1 MNKPGPFGG
10 STGTFAYED
19 IFIGAAKINLTIAS
33 VTHPAHPERR
43 YISLEQW
50 KVANLVGK
58 ILQPKVIQK
67 PLVQLIGFK
76 LKNNSLGN
84 Y

>member
-1 MNKPGPFGG
+1 MGKPGPFGG
-10 STGTFAYED
+10 STGTFAYQD

-50 KVANLVGK
+50 KVTNLVGQ
-58 ILQPKVIQK
+58 ILRPKATQK
-67 PLVQLIGFK
+67 PLVL
-76 LKNNSLGN
+76 LL
-84 Y
+84 